1 VKLARVDQAA
11 WARSTGAELDGDGGN
26 WRRRRR
32 NPAVRRKHAM
42 RRSRYAIGR
51 RRISPELAGVG
62 RGARR
67 RFGIAGGELGLEP
80 TERGE
85 SEGAAGLGR
94 AGSVKPIWVD

>member
-1 VKLARVDQAA
+1 MTKPRGQEEARDEAEQICHRAAADLA
-11 WARSTGAELDGDGGN
+11 GA
-26 WRRRRR
+26 
-32 NPAVRRKHAM
+32 
-42 RRSRYAIGR
+42 RRSR
-51 RRISPELAGVG
+51 

-67 RFGIAGGELGLEP
+67 RFGIARGKLGLEP